1 MALVTRRIGGAV
13 AALALL
19 LTARSTFA
27 VDGVVL
33 IDEAAVLAG
42 GITSG
47 DGPGYPVTISDP
59 GSYRLSEN
67 LKVPAGI
74 SGFWIET
81 NDATLDLNGFTILG
95 AGPGSGFADGIF
107 IFGNNVE
114 VRSGTVRDFGRHGI
128 FSRNAGKCFDCTDA
142 EGVRIVDVRAI
153 GNGFN
158 GIRLESQ
165 GGLVEGCS
173 AHTNGNAGINAQ
185 GNGTLV
191 KNSVARNNKTYGII
205 GGSNSGYR
213 SNVLTANNG
222 GDLNPQVLGGVN
234 LGENLCGTVVCP

>member
-1 MALVTRRIGGAV
+1 M
-13 AALALL
+13 
-19 LTARSTFA
+19 
-27 VDGVVL
+27 
-33 IDEAAVLAG
+33 
-42 GITSG
+42 
-47 DGPGYPVTISDP
+47 
-59 GSYRLSEN
+59 
-67 LKVPAGI
+67 
-74 SGFWIET
+74 
-81 NDATLDLNGFTILG
+81 
-95 AGPGSGFADGIF
+95 
-107 IFGNNVE
+107 
-114 VRSGTVRDFGRHGI
+114 
-128 FSRNAGKCFDCTDA
+128 
-142 EGVRIVDVRAI
+142 DVRAI

-234 LGENLCGTVVCP
+234 LGENLCGTAVCP

>member
-1 MALVTRRIGGAV
+1 MALVTRRLGGAV
-13 AALALL
+13 AALAFLL
-19 LTARSTFA
+19 MARTTHA

-42 GITSG
+42 GITPA
-47 DGPGYPVTISDP
+47 DAPGYPVTISEP
-59 GSYRLSEN
+59 GSYRLSQN
-67 LKVPAGI
+67 LKVPAGM

-81 NDATLDLNGFTILG
+81 DDATLDLNGFSILG
-95 AGPGSGFADGIF
+95 ANSSFTD
-107 IFGNNVE
+107 
-114 VRSGTVRDFGRHGI
+114 GI
-128 FSRNAGKCFDCTDA
+128 FSRNAGRCVDCIDA

-165 GGLVEGCS
+165 GGLIEGCS

-234 LGENLCGTVVCP
+234 LGENLCGTAVCP

>member
-1 MALVTRRIGGAV
+1 MIPIAGLIN
-13 AALALL
+13 
-19 LTARSTFA
+19 TAPYQ
-27 VDGVVL
+27 
-33 IDEAAVLAG
+33 
-42 GITSG
+42 
-47 DGPGYPVTISDP
+47 GPTMVNRYNMYPS
-59 GSYRLSEN
+59 
-67 LKVPAGI
+67 A
-74 SGFWIET
+74 
-81 NDATLDLNGFTILG
+81 DLNGFTILG

-153 GNGFN
+153 GNLFN

-234 LGENLCGTVVCP
+234 LGENLCGTAVCP

>member
-1 MALVTRRIGGAV
+1 MALVTRRIGGTIL
-13 AALALL
+13 ALALL
-19 LTARSTFA
+19 LMARTTYA

-42 GITSG
+42 GITPA
-47 DGPGYPVTISDP
+47 DTPGYPVTISEP

-67 LKVPAGI
+67 LKVPAGV

-81 NDATLDLNGFTILG
+81 DDATLDLNGFAILG
-95 AGPGSGFADGIF
+95 ANTAFTDGIF

-114 VRSGTVRDFGRHGI
+114 VRRGTVRDFGRHGI
-128 FSRNAGKCFDCTDA
+128 FSRNAGKCFDCIDA

-191 KNSVARNNKTYGII
+191 KNSVARNNKTYGFI
-205 GGSNSGYR
+205 GGSNSGLR
-213 SNVLTANNG
+213 SNVATANNG
-222 GDLNPQVLGGVN
+222 GDLNPQMLGGVN
-234 LGENLCGTVVCP
+234 LGENLCGTAVCP

>member
-19 LTARSTFA
+19 LMARTTYA

-107 IFGNNVE
+107 
-114 VRSGTVRDFGRHGI
+114 
-128 FSRNAGKCFDCTDA
+128 SRNAGKCFDCTDA

-153 GNGFN
+153 GNLFN

>member
-13 AALALL
+13 AALALML
-19 LTARSTFA
+19 AARSTYA

-42 GITSG
+42 GITPA
-47 DGPGYPVTISDP
+47 DGPGYPVTISEP

-67 LKVPAGI
+67 LKVPAGV

-81 NDATLDLNGFTILG
+81 DDATLDLNGFTILG

-114 VRSGTVRDFGRHGI
+114 VRRGTVREFGRHGI
-128 FSRNAGKCFDCTDA
+128 FSRNAGKCFDCIDA

-153 GNGFN
+153 GN
-158 GIRLESQ
+158 RLESQ

-173 AHTNGNAGINAQ
+173 AHTNGNAGINGQ

-191 KNSVARNNKTYGII
+191 KNSVARNNKTYGFI
-205 GGSNSGYR
+205 GSSNTGLR
-213 SNVLTANNG
+213 SNVATANNG
-222 GDLNPQVLGGVN
+222 GDLNPQMLGGVN
-234 LGENLCGTVVCP
+234 LGENLCGTAVCP

>member
-1 MALVTRRIGGAV
+1 MAVVSLRSG
-13 AALALL
+13 AALAAVAGLWL
-19 LTARSTFA
+19 AAAPTYA

-42 GITSG
+42 GITPA
-47 DGPGYPVTISDP
+47 DGPGYPVTISEP

-67 LKVPAGI
+67 LKVPAGV
-74 SGFWIET
+74 SGLWIET
-81 NDATLDLNGFTILG
+81 NDATLDLNGFGVLG
-95 AGPGSGFADGIF
+95 ANSPFTDGIF

-114 VRSGTVRDFGRHGI
+114 VRSGTVREFGRHGI
-128 FSRNAGKCFDCTDA
+128 FSRNAGRCFDCTDA

-173 AHTNGNAGINAQ
+173 AHANGNAGINAQ

-191 KNSVARNNKTYGII
+191 KNSVARVNKTYGII

-234 LGENLCGTVVCP
+234 LGENLCGTAVCP

>member
-13 AALALL
+13 VALALL
-19 LTARSTFA
+19 LTARTTYA

-42 GITSG
+42 GITPA
-47 DGPGYPVTISDP
+47 DGPGYPVTISEP

-67 LKVPAGI
+67 LKVPAGT

-81 NDATLDLNGFTILG
+81 SDATLDLNGFAIIG
-95 AGPGSGFADGIF
+95 ANSAFTDGIF
-107 IFGNNVE
+107 IFGNNIE
-114 VRSGTVRDFGRHGI
+114 VRNGTVREFGRHGI
-128 FSRNAGKCFDCTDA
+128 FSRNAGKCFDCIDA
-142 EGVRIVDVRAI
+142 EGVRIMDVRAI

-191 KNSVARNNKTYGII
+191 KNSVARNNKTYGFI
-205 GGSNSGYR
+205 GSSNTGLR
-213 SNVLTANNG
+213 SNVATANNG
-222 GDLNPQVLGGVN
+222 GDLNPQMLGGVN
-234 LGENLCGTVVCP
+234 LGENLCGTGVCP

>member
-47 DGPGYPVTISDP
+47 DGPGYPVTITDP

-114 VRSGTVRDFGRHGI
+114 VRRGTVRDFGRHGI
-128 FSRNAGKCFDCTDA
+128 FSRNAGRCIDCIDA

-234 LGENLCGTVVCP
+234 LGENLCGTAVCP

>member
-128 FSRNAGKCFDCTDA
+128 FSRNAGRCIDCIDA

-234 LGENLCGTVVCP
+234 LGENLCGTAVCP

>member
-1 MALVTRRIGGAV
+1 MALVSHRFGGALV
-13 AALALL
+13 VLALA
-19 LTARSTFA
+19 AAPAYA

-33 IDEAAVLAG
+33 IDEAAVAAG
-42 GITSG
+42 GITPA
-47 DGPGYPVTISDP
+47 DGPGYPVTISEP

-67 LKVPAGI
+67 LKVPGGI

-81 NDATLDLNGFTILG
+81 NDVTLDLNGFSILG
-95 AGPGSGFADGIF
+95 ANTAFTDGIF

-114 VRSGTVRDFGRHGI
+114 VRRGTVRDFGRHGI

-142 EGVRIVDVRAI
+142 EGVRIVDVRAL
-153 GNGFN
+153 GNGVN

-191 KNSVARNNKTYGII
+191 KNSVARFNKTYGII

-222 GDLNPQVLGGVN
+222 GDLNPQVIGGVN
-234 LGENLCGTVVCP
+234 LGENLCGTAVCP

>member
-1 MALVTRRIGGAV
+1 MLMART
-13 AALALL
+13 
-19 LTARSTFA
+19 TYA

-42 GITSG
+42 GITAG
-47 DGPGYPVTISDP
+47 DGPGYPVTISEP
-59 GSYRLSEN
+59 GSYRLSGN
-67 LKVPAGI
+67 LNVPAGV

-81 NDATLDLNGFTILG
+81 NDATLDLNGFSIIG
-95 AGPGSGFADGIF
+95 ANTPFTDGIF

-114 VRSGTVRDFGRHGI
+114 VRRGTVREFGRHGI
-128 FSRNAGKCFDCTDA
+128 FSRNAGKCFDCIDA

-153 GNGFN
+153 GNGLN

-173 AHTNGNAGINAQ
+173 AHSNGNAGINAQ

-191 KNSVARNNKTYGII
+191 KNSVARNNKTYGFI
-205 GGSNSGYR
+205 GSSNTGLR
-213 SNVLTANNG
+213 SNVATANNG
-222 GDLNPQVLGGVN
+222 GDLNPQMLGGVN
-234 LGENLCGTVVCP
+234 LGENLCGTTVCP

>member
-19 LTARSTFA
+19 LLARTTYA

-42 GITSG
+42 GITAG
-47 DGPGYPVTISDP
+47 DGPGYPVTISEP
-59 GSYRLSEN
+59 GSYRLSGN
-67 LKVPAGI
+67 LNVPAGV

-81 NDATLDLNGFTILG
+81 NDATLDLNGFAIIG
-95 AGPGSGFADGIF
+95 ANSAFTDGIF

-114 VRSGTVRDFGRHGI
+114 VRRGTVREFGRHGI
-128 FSRNAGKCFDCTDA
+128 FSRNAGKCFDCIDA
-142 EGVRIVDVRAI
+142 EGVRIIDVRAI
-153 GNGFN
+153 SNGLN

-191 KNSVARNNKTYGII
+191 KNSVARANKTYGFI
-205 GGSNSGYR
+205 GSSNTGLR
-213 SNVLTANNG
+213 SNVATANNG
-222 GDLNPQVLGGVN
+222 GDLNPQMLGGVN
-234 LGENLCGTVVCP
+234 LGENVCGTVVCP